1 MAAYKSL
8 IVPTRWV
15 EAGRSRKC
23 YHSPKHQVSKGDRV
37 LEVKV
42 KMAWYGYCEACAKQ
56 MLRSAI
62 SELAALQTFVGS
74 AKP

>member
-1 MAAYKSL
+1 MAVYKSL
-8 IVPTRWV
+8 VVPARWV

-23 YHSPKHQVSKGDRV
+23 YHSPKHEVCKGDRV

-42 KMAWYGYCEACAKQ
+42 KLAWYGYCEACAKE

-62 SELAALQTFVGS
+62 SELTTLRASVGS
-74 AKP
+74 TRP